1 MATLPMQPVT
11 AKNASGGGGAVG
23 QPIPAPPPVPAGQ
36 VPATGASNPT
46 VPFGGAPQ
54 VPVGTAVSPILGQ
67 GVGTPGSGIST
78 GLSTNYGDYTLA
90 GDFAQTYGK
99 GTGTALEG
107 VLANLGTSTDNA
119 VAATTNATL
128 NAAQKQAAN
137 IASGEAAAGVS
148 ADSSTAALAQ
158 GDFASTVN
166 QQISSQAA
174 QMELGE
180 ENTLISALQQEG
192 GAHGSDTSGWDTF
205 ANVLTGTQSIAG
217 LASGASAATSA
228 INPGADTG
236 ILDALALL

>member
-1 MATLPMQPVT
+1 MATLPINPVT
-11 AKNASGGGGAVG
+11 AKNVGGGGGAV
-23 QPIPAPPPVPAGQ
+23 PSPNPAPPPIPSTA
-36 VPATGASNPT
+36 VPATGTSNPT
-46 VPFGGAPQ
+46 IPFGGAPQ
-54 VPVGTAVSPILGQ
+54 VPVGSPSQPVLGQ
-67 GVGTPGSGIST
+67 PNGTAGTGIST

-119 VAATTNATL
+119 VEATNNATL
-128 NAAQKQAAN
+128 QAAQKQAAN
-137 IASGEAAAGVS
+137 ITSGEAAAGVS

-166 QQISSQAA
+166 SNLSSQDA

-180 ENTLISALQQEG
+180 ENTLISALQTEG

-205 ANVLTGTQSIAG
+205 ANVLTGAQSIAG
-217 LASGASAATSA
+217 IASGASQAVSA
-228 INPGADTG
+228 ISPTADTG
-236 ILDALALL
+236 ILDALAAF